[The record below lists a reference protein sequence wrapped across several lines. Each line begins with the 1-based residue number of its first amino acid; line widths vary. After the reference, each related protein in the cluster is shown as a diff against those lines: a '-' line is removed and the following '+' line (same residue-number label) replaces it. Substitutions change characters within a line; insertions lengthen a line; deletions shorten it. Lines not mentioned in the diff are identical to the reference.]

1 MTHRLLS
8 LAAAA
13 SAVAL
18 LSSCH
23 HTAGGGIE
31 FGEVH
36 IDLDSIRA
44 RGVLRVVTDYNSVD
58 YFVHKGV
65 PVGYQYE
72 LLSEYARHL
81 GVKLEIVADNELEG
95 EYDKLVS
102 GRADVLAASLVA
114 DSTLLPDM
122 YLCEPYGQ
130 SRLVVVGRLGE
141 CPPPDSG
148 FVAMDGDTVCV
159 TAHSFYAKALER
171 MVDSTDVDVEI
182 REIPHYDSEQLVGLV
197 AEREIGKT
205 LCLESVAKAN
215 QWYYDSLF
223 IGPAVSSQVD
233 LSWGV
238 RRSSPELR
246 DDISKWMKSFKR
258 TALFRR
264 IYRKYVIDPREHH
277 SNSQSVSASTYVPT
291 YEHIIKQVAQD
302 GRYDWILVSSIVYQ
316 ESHFNPLAH
325 SWAGATGL
333 MQLMPE
339 TGARFGSDDLY
350 DPSQNIEA
358 GYAYLLWL
366 DARLAPNV
374 PDSRERVKFVLAAY
388 NVGLG
393 HLMDAIRLA
402 EKFGKNAQVWD
413 ANVETA
419 ILLKANPTYYSDPV
433 VKHGFCRATE
443 TVAYVKN
450 VIDRYKNYKKA
461 LL

>member
-8 LAAAA
+8 LSAAAL
-13 SAVAL
+13 AL
-18 LSSCH
+18 LSLSSCH
-23 HTAGGGIE
+23 HTAEGRIE
-31 FGEVH
+31 FGEAQ

-44 RGVLRVVTDYNSVD
+44 RGVLRAVTDYNSVD

-65 PVGYQYE
+65 SVGYQYE

-81 GVKLEIVADNELEG
+81 GVKLEIVADNELDG

-102 GRADVLAASLVA
+102 GRADILAASLVA

-130 SRLVVVGRLGE
+130 SRLVIVGRFGE

-148 FVAMDGDTVCV
+148 FVALDGDTVCV

-171 MVDSTDVDVEI
+171 MVDSADVDIEI
-182 REIPHYDSEQLVGLV
+182 EEIPHYDSEQLVGLV
-197 AEREIGKT
+197 AEHEIGMT

-238 RRSSPELR
+238 RRSSPALR
-246 DDISKWMKSFKR
+246 DDISQWMKSFRR

-277 SNSQSVSASTYVPT
+277 SNSQSVSASTYQST
-291 YEHIIKQVAQD
+291 YEHIIKEVAQD
-302 GRYDWILVSSIVYQ
+302 GRYDWLLVSSVVYQ
-316 ESHFNPLAH
+316 ESHFNPMAH

-350 DPSQNIEA
+350 DPQQNIEA

-374 PDSRERVKFVLAAY
+374 PDARERVKFVLAAY

-402 EKFGKNAQVWD
+402 EKFGKNAQMWD

-450 VIDRYKNYKKA
+450 VIDRYRNYKKA

>member
-8 LAAAA
+8 L
-13 SAVAL
+13 SATAL
-18 LSSCH
+18 ALLSLSSCH
-23 HTAGGGIE
+23 HTAEGRIE
-31 FGEVH
+31 FGEAQ

-44 RGVLRVVTDYNSVD
+44 RGVLRAVTDYNSVD

-65 PVGYQYE
+65 SVGYQYE

-81 GVKLEIVADNELEG
+81 GVKLEIVADNELDG

-102 GRADVLAASLVA
+102 GRADILAASLVA

-130 SRLVVVGRLGE
+130 SRLVIVGRFGE

-148 FVAMDGDTVCV
+148 FVALDGDTVCV

-171 MVDSTDVDVEI
+171 MVDSADVDIEI
-182 REIPHYDSEQLVGLV
+182 EEIPHYDSEQLVGLV
-197 AEREIGKT
+197 AEHEIGMT

-238 RRSSPELR
+238 RRSSPALR
-246 DDISKWMKSFKR
+246 DDISQWMKSFRR

-277 SNSQSVSASTYVPT
+277 SNSQSVSASTYQST
-291 YEHIIKQVAQD
+291 YEHIIKEVAQD
-302 GRYDWILVSSIVYQ
+302 GRYDWLLVSSVVYQ
-316 ESHFNPLAH
+316 ESHFNPMAH

-350 DPSQNIEA
+350 DPQQNIEA

-374 PDSRERVKFVLAAY
+374 PDARERVKFVLAAY

-402 EKFGKNAQVWD
+402 EKFGKNAQMWD

-450 VIDRYKNYKKA
+450 VIDRYRNYKKA